1 MRGEQRT
8 FEFPMI
14 RYFQT
19 LLDRQMIARLGKHSI
34 EWLCRHE
41 DDFKIARAAND
52 PVPWQ
57 VKPIAELMF
66 LLTALK
72 RHGLRSASLDRLSEG
87 ALTDAAKFDWHELAA
102 YDPSAA
108 TGMALVA
115 DFFHCQERPAPFDD
129 RFFSFLN
136 DIGYF
141 EGMDRLPY
149 RDMDLAY
156 NLARVVSTDYEK
168 DIAVWFRSTAF
179 GRRQHVV
186 RYSIDD
192 VYSLTHAIFYLTDLG
207 LRAPDTLLDAETA
220 ERLRTELAT
229 LTGAMLRADN
239 TDVLGELL
247 LCWLFCGIE
256 RTGLN
261 GIIFEHGLRQ
271 MMAAVTD
278 GAVAPTVAIFRQA
291 RAGEATFKQLYHTT
305 LVGAFL
311 FNLLSE
317 NKSYAIN

>member
-1 MRGEQRT
+1 
-8 FEFPMI
+8 MI
-14 RYFQT
+14 RYLQT
-19 LLDRQMIARLGKHSI
+19 LLDRQLVARLGKRSI

-41 DDFKIARAAND
+41 DDFKISRAANA
-52 PVPWQ
+52 VPWQ

-72 RHGLRSASLDRLSEG
+72 RHGLRSSSLERLSEG
-87 ALTDAAKFDWHELAA
+87 ALTEAGEFDWHELAA

-136 DIGYF
+136 DVGYF

-168 DIAVWFRSTAF
+168 EIPVWFRSTAF
-179 GRRQHVV
+179 GRRQHIV

-207 LRAPDTLLDAETA
+207 LRAPDTLLDVETA
-220 ERLRTELAT
+220 GRLRTELAT

-247 LCWLFCGIE
+247 LCWLFCGIQ

-261 GIIFEHGLRQ
+261 GVIFAHGLRQ
-271 MMAAVTD
+271 MMAAATD
-278 GAVAPTVAIFRQA
+278 GAVAPTAAIFRQT

-311 FNLLSE
+311 FNLLAE

>member
-1 MRGEQRT
+1 MT
-8 FEFPMI
+8 
-14 RYFQT
+14 RYLQT
-19 LLDRQMIARLGKHSI
+19 LLNKRLVSRLGKRTL
-34 EWLCRHE
+34 EWLCAHE
-41 DDFKIARAAND
+41 TDFRISRAATD
-52 PVPWQ
+52 AVPWQ
-57 VKPIAELMF
+57 VKPLAELMF

-72 RHGLRSASLDRLSEG
+72 RHGLRSSSLDRLSDG
-87 ALTDAAKFDWHELAA
+87 AIAEAHTFDWHELAA

-115 DFFHCQERPAPFDD
+115 DFFRCQDKPVPFDEK
-129 RFFSFLN
+129 FFGFLN
-136 DIGYF
+136 RIEYF

-156 NLARVVSTDYEK
+156 NLSRVVSPEYERE
-168 DIAVWFRSTAF
+168 IPVWFRSTAF
-179 GRRQHVV
+179 GRGQHIV
-186 RYSIDD
+186 RYTIDD

-207 LRAPDTLLDAETA
+207 LHQPDTLLDGETA
-220 ERLRTELAT
+220 KRLRAELAT

-261 GIIFEHGLRQ
+261 GLIFEHGLQQ
-271 MMAAVTD
+271 MMAATAE
-278 GAVAPTVAIFRQA
+278 GAVAPTAAIFRQA
-291 RAGEATFKQLYHTT
+291 KAGQATFKQLYHTT

-317 NKSYAIN
+317 TESYALN